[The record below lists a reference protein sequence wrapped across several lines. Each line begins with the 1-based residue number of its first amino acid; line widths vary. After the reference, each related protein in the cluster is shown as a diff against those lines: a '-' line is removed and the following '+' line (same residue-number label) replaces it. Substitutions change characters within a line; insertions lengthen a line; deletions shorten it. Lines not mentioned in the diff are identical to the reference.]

1 MKKFEGN
8 IVDIF
13 EKKIFKGEVCIED
26 GIIVAIN
33 PKDTLSKLFILP
45 GLIDSHVHIESSML
59 IPTEFAKLAIQ
70 NGTVAVV
77 TDPHEIANVLGKK
90 GVEFMIKNSKLTPLK
105 TFYSVPSCVPATSF
119 ETSGAIL
126 SPEDIDE
133 LFTQH
138 NLLLLGEMMNY
149 PGVIFDDADVLAKI
163 AIAKKHG
170 AKIDGHIPG
179 ISGDQLKK
187 YVDAGIST
195 DHECFT
201 IDEAIEKI
209 KLGMKILI
217 REGSAARNFDE
228 LYPLI
233 SKFNK
238 MVMLCTDDSHPD
250 DLIKY
255 GHINKILKMGLK
267 HKIDIFDLLFS
278 ACANPVEHYNLPV
291 GLLRK
296 NDPADF
302 IIVDN
307 LEDFN
312 ILKTII
318 NGNTVFSNNRILF
331 STPKTKPVNKFF
343 ASPITINDL
352 LIKPEKSKIKVIE
365 VIDKELI
372 TNSFTTTPK
381 VENGNIISDIEHDI
395 LKIVVYNR
403 YNKNSKPQ
411 IGFINGFGLQSG
423 AIATSIAHDSHN
435 IIAIGCNDTDIC
447 NAINEIIEHKG
458 GLCYVK
464 QKDFYTLELEFAGLM
479 TQQPAQE
486 VADIYEKLN
495 TVIKT
500 NGSKLT
506 SPFMTLSFMALLVIP
521 NLKIGDKGL
530 FDVTKFEFT
539 NLFE

>member
-1 MKKFEGN
+1 
-8 IVDIF
+8 
-13 EKKIFKGEVCIED
+13 
-26 GIIVAIN
+26 
-33 PKDTLSKLFILP
+33 
-45 GLIDSHVHIESSML
+45 
-59 IPTEFAKLAIQ
+59 
-70 NGTVAVV
+70 
-77 TDPHEIANVLGKK
+77 
-90 GVEFMIKNSKLTPLK
+90 
-105 TFYSVPSCVPATSF
+105 
-119 ETSGAIL
+119 
-126 SPEDIDE
+126 
-133 LFTQH
+133 
-138 NLLLLGEMMNY
+138 
-149 PGVIFDDADVLAKI
+149 
-163 AIAKKHG
+163 
-170 AKIDGHIPG
+170 
-179 ISGDQLKK
+179 
-187 YVDAGIST
+187 
-195 DHECFT
+195 
-201 IDEAIEKI
+201 
-209 KLGMKILI
+209 
-217 REGSAARNFDE
+217 
-228 LYPLI
+228 
-233 SKFNK
+233 

-255 GHINKILKMGLK
+255 GHINKILKLGLK
-267 HKIDIFDLLFS
+267 HKIDIFDLLIS
-278 ACANPVEHYNLPV
+278 TCVNPVEHYNLPV

-302 IIVDN
+302 ILVDN
-307 LEDFN
+307 LNDFT
-312 ILKTII
+312 ILETII
-318 NGNTVFSNNRILF
+318 NGNTVYSNGRILF
-331 STPKTKPVNKFF
+331 STPKVKPVNKFF
-343 ASPITINDL
+343 ASTITINDL

-365 VIDKELI
+365 VVDKELV

-381 VENGNIISDIEHDI
+381 VENGNIVSDTEHDI

-403 YNKNSKPQ
+403 YIKNSKPQ

-435 IIAIGCNDTDIC
+435 IIAIGCNDSDIC

-464 QKDFYTLELEFAGLM
+464 QKDYYTLELEFAGLM